1 VKTIKAEL
9 IINTG
14 SRKSIQALP
23 EIIQTCEQN
32 NIQLDRQHLLA
43 KDTNLQSLTSAIKK
57 RHPDLVLVG
66 GGDGTVS
73 DVLDHF
79 AGSEIEIGIL
89 PLGTTNNFARSLN
102 MPLAVTEAITAIVNG
117 KVSNVDLG
125 KIKHDYFVN
134 VAGVGISAQ
143 IAKTVT
149 DKQKKIFGRFAY
161 AINGVRQLLIH
172 KPFIA
177 TLEDKD
183 SELQLHLETHQ
194 IIIANGRYHAGKEI
208 AKDAKI
214 DNRELIIFALGGRS
228 KISFIFHMID
238 FYIGKRKSIRHT
250 SYLTGKS
257 IRLHTS
263 SPQSVELDGE
273 VKFITPIPIAVIAG
287 AVKVRHSYAASF
299 YSNSNLEI

>member
-23 EIIQTCEQN
+23 EIIQTCEQH

-43 KDTNLQSLTSAIKK
+43 KDTNLQSLASAIKK

-102 MPLAVTEAITAIVNG
+102 MPLTITEAIAAIVNG
-117 KVSNVDLG
+117 KVSSVDLG

-172 KPFIA
+172 KPFMA

-183 SELQLHLETHQ
+183 GELQLHLETHQ

-273 VKFITPIPIAVIAG
+273 VKFITPIPIEVTAG
-287 AVKVRHSYAASF
+287 AVKVRH
-299 YSNSNLEI
+299 

>member
-1 VKTIKAEL
+1 MKTIKAEL

-23 EIIQTCEQN
+23 EIIQTCEQH

-43 KDTNLQSLTSAIKK
+43 KDTNLQSLASAIKK

-102 MPLAVTEAITAIVNG
+102 MPLAVTEAIAAIVNG
-117 KVSNVDLG
+117 KVSSVDLG

-228 KISFIFHMID
+228 KLSFIFHMID
-238 FYIGKRKSIRHT
+238 FYIGKRKNIRHT

-273 VKFITPIPIAVIAG
+273 VKFITPIPIEVIAG
-287 AVKVRHSYAASF
+287 AVKVRH
-299 YSNSNLEI
+299 

>member
-228 KISFIFHMID
+228 KLSFIFHMID

-273 VKFITPIPIAVIAG
+273 VKFITPIPIEVIAG
-287 AVKVRHSYAASF
+287 AVKVRH
-299 YSNSNLEI
+299 